1 MKKTLTTKDGCKECG
16 YKDTRITRGYC
27 KRCYNLAH
35 KYVASG
41 GSWDDPQIAAR
52 TREPNTRD
60 SRRPIIDEY
69 TTPRENL
76 DTYYLNGT
84 VLNLNRAQMRTVNN
98 AIYKSYRG
106 GVYNDT
112 EYTSAAVYAVLLN
125 NERLAKSGAKISQHF
140 LYENI
145 RNIIYRE
152 ARANLNV
159 GLWSAP
165 KKPLCFEEL
174 PNLYREDCTEKMD
187 FEELMVHCLKKLE
200 GLPMRTIEV
209 FYWRRTTDSTLE
221 DLGKLYGVTRER
233 IRQLEEKA
241 HKKLRRALSPSNPG
255 TPKERL
261 VFVHENTLDHNRSV
275 LKSERAA
282 LRAKRNEALIG
293 YQRKSKNNLSAD
305 KAAIRKKIEYH
316 TNLKD
321 YFERMEQDL

>member
-16 YKDTRITRGYC
+16 SKDTRITRGYC
-27 KRCYNLAH
+27 TRCYNIAH

-41 GSWDDPQIAAR
+41 GSWDNPPVAVR
-52 TREPNTRD
+52 TR
-60 SRRPIIDEY
+60 SVSKLIIDEY

-84 VLNLNRAQMRTVNN
+84 VLNLNNAQMKTVQN
-98 AIYKSYRG
+98 AVRKAYRG
-106 GVYNDT
+106 GVYHNN
-112 EYTSAAVYAVLLN
+112 EHTSTAVYAVLRN
-125 NERLAKSGAKISQHF
+125 NERLKGKEINQHV

-145 RNIIYRE
+145 RNEIYME
-152 ARANLNV
+152 ARANLNG
-159 GLWSAP
+159 GLWLAP
-165 KKPLCFEEL
+165 SNKTQCFEEL

-187 FEELMVHCLKKLE
+187 FDELMVHCLKQLK

-233 IRQLEEKA
+233 IRQLENEA

-261 VFVHENTLDHNRSV
+261 VFNRESTLDHNRSV
-275 LKSERAA
+275 LKSDRAA

-293 YQRKSKNNLSAD
+293 YQRKSKNNPSAD